1 MIYLSSPDTPLPH
14 LWSVKIN
21 MGSTN
26 VFLAFGGSSNFRHI
40 AGEHAKPGEALQLQ
54 YPLGTS

>member
-26 VFLAFGGSSNFRHI
+26 VFLAFRGSSNFRHI
-40 AGEHAKPGEALQLQ
+40 AGKRAKPGEAL
-54 YPLGTS
+54 

>member
-26 VFLAFGGSSNFRHI
+26 VFLAFRGSSNFRYI
-40 AGEHAKPGEALQLQ
+40 AGERAKPREALQLQ
-54 YPLGTS
+54 CLLGAS